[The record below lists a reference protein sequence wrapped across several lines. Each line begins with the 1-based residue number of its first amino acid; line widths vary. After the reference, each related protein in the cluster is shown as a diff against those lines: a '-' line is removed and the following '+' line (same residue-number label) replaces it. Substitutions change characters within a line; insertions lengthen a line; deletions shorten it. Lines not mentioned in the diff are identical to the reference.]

1 MNSYFKN
8 KINYKER
15 FREMAKKLI
24 SETRNTVIKLSLEGF
39 LNIDNLEWFN
49 MEFED
54 EGEKSVTDLLKK
66 YNGQY
71 GTLTFTVKEQEDL
84 SE

>member
-1 MNSYFKN
+1 MAKS
-8 KINYKER
+8 KIN
-15 FREMAKKLI
+15 
-24 SETRNTVIKLSLEGF
+24 ETKNIITKLSLEGF
-39 LNIDNLEWFN
+39 LNIDNLEGFN

-54 EGEKSVTDLLKK
+54 EGEKSVVELLKK

-71 GTLTFTVKEQEDL
+71 GTLTFTIKEQEDL

>member
-1 MNSYFKN
+1 
-8 KINYKER
+8 
-15 FREMAKKLI
+15 MAKKLI

-39 LNIDNLEWFN
+39 LNIDNLEGFN

-54 EGEKSVTDLLKK
+54 EGEESVTDLLKK

>member
-1 MNSYFKN
+1 
-8 KINYKER
+8 
-15 FREMAKKLI
+15 MAKKLI

-39 LNIDNLEWFN
+39 LNIDNLEGFN

-66 YNGQY
+66 YNGHY

>member
-1 MNSYFKN
+1 
-8 KINYKER
+8 
-15 FREMAKKLI
+15 MAKTLI

-39 LNIDNLEWFN
+39 LNIDNLEGFN

-66 YNGQY
+66 YHGQY

>member
-1 MNSYFKN
+1 
-8 KINYKER
+8 
-15 FREMAKKLI
+15 MAKKLI
-24 SETRNTVIKLSLEGF
+24 SETKNIITKLSLEGF
-39 LNIDNLEWFN
+39 LNIDNLEGFN

-54 EGEKSVTDLLKK
+54 EGEKSVVELLKK

-71 GTLTFTVKEQEDL
+71 GTLTFTIKEQEDL

>member
-1 MNSYFKN
+1 
-8 KINYKER
+8 
-15 FREMAKKLI
+15 MAKKLI

-39 LNIDNLEWFN
+39 LNIDNLEGFN

-54 EGEKSVTDLLKK
+54 EGEKAVTDLLKK

>member
-1 MNSYFKN
+1 
-8 KINYKER
+8 
-15 FREMAKKLI
+15 MAKKLI

-39 LNIDNLEWFN
+39 LNIDALEGFN

-54 EGEKSVTDLLKK
+54 EGEKSIVDMLKK
-66 YNGQY
+66 YNGEY
-71 GTLTFTVKEQEDL
+71 GTLTFTIKQQEDL

>member
-1 MNSYFKN
+1 MNY
-8 KINYKER
+8 NYKER
-15 FREMAKKLI
+15 FGEMAKKLI

-39 LNIDNLEWFN
+39 LNIDNLEGFN